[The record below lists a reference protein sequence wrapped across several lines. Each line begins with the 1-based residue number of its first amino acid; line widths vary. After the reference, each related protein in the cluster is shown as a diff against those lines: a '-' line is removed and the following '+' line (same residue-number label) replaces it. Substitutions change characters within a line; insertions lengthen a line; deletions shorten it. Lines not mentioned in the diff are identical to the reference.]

1 MGQPDGVNEYRR
13 GLACR
18 ISRIFPPV
26 LRRDNVYAVPSGA
39 PRWSSSPYLRLVLA
53 EFVDVG
59 ISEHTEKVCAM
70 LHERPTIRT
79 SPQSQ
84 SFRSG
89 YFRVAPAFDIRVED
103 SSW

>member
-1 MGQPDGVNEYRR
+1 MFS
-13 GLACR
+13 L
-18 ISRIFPPV
+18 IT
-26 LRRDNVYAVPSGA
+26 RRDNLYAVPSGA

-70 LHERPTIRT
+70 PHERQIFRT

-84 SFRSG
+84 SFRAG
-89 YFRVAPAFDIRVED
+89 HFRVAPTFEIRMGD

>member
-1 MGQPDGVNEYRR
+1 MW
-13 GLACR
+13 
-18 ISRIFPPV
+18 SRC
-26 LRRDNVYAVPSGA
+26 DNLYAVPSGA

-70 LHERPTIRT
+70 LHERLTFRT
-79 SPQSQ
+79 SPQNQ

-89 YFRVAPAFDIRVED
+89 YVRIASAFDIRVED